1 MQSRHV
7 GTLLLGAVITLI
19 AVAPAT
25 PQEADRHGKGRSPH
39 NVIIVVADGLRAG
52 AVNPT
57 DAPTMWGLR
66 SQGVSFANSHAVF
79 PTFTTPNSAAIATGH
94 FPGDTGDFSNA
105 LFTGFPVFNGQPP
118 SFAGKTPGTNTPF
131 IEDDQILGDI
141 DEHFPGGNFLSE
153 EALLAFGRT
162 HGFHTA
168 AVGKLGPTLIQD
180 VTQGNPLNGAFVT
193 PDTVVIDDRT
203 GTTAGLPLSPAIQ
216 AALQNAGLPLATPPR
231 VQPAGS
237 NVTPGTRDA
246 NVGQQQYFVDAIT
259 KAILP
264 TFKTDGEP
272 FLLVY
277 WSRDPDGSQH
287 NQGDSLN
294 ALVPGIN
301 GPTSKA
307 AIKNADNNLKQ
318 MLDFIQSDPDLA
330 AKTDVFVT
338 ADHGFSTISRHDL
351 DASGSR
357 FTKSYAA
364 TQTYRETS
372 GRQEVNAGFLPPGF
386 VAIDLAHALGL
397 PLFDPDS
404 QITVSGHAVYQPV
417 DPTIGQ
423 PTAAVR
429 LRPASG
435 NGLLGGS
442 GRIGD
447 PTDAK
452 VVVVANGGSNLIYV
466 TDHDPALVRRIVAVL
481 AQQDYTGGLFVD
493 DAYGRVPGALPL
505 SAINLKGSA
514 ALPTPTIVLNFRS
527 FPTDPADRLLTM
539 VEIADT
545 GLQHGQGMH
554 GSFSR
559 ADTFNFMA
567 AIGPDFK
574 RGFVDHAP
582 VSNADIAITFADLLG
597 FDLSGK
603 GGLAGRVLEEAL
615 AHGRSTPAAEHHV
628 RVSPRIPGSK
638 FRTVLLF
645 QTLGKHIYA
654 DEACFT
660 VLGADQDRQDDDHA
674 QVVTPAQHGGL
685 CAAAALP

>member
-1 MQSRHV
+1 MRSRYL
-7 GTLLLGAVITLI
+7 GTILLSAVIALVGVT
-19 AVAPAT
+19 PAR
-25 PQEADRHGKGRSPH
+25 PEDSDRPGKGQPRH
-39 NVIIVVADGLRAG
+39 NVIVVVADGLRAD

-57 DAPTMWGLR
+57 DAPTMWRLR
-66 SQGVSFANSHAVF
+66 NSGVSFANSHAVF
-79 PTFTTPNSAAIATGH
+79 PTFTTPNAAAIATGH

-105 LFTGFPVFNGQPP
+105 LFTGFPVFSGQPP
-118 SFAGKTPGTNTPF
+118 SFTGKSPGTNVPF
-131 IEDDQILGDI
+131 IEDDQVLGDI

-153 EALLAFGRT
+153 EALLAFGRR

-180 VTQGNPLNGAFVT
+180 VTQGNPLNGAFAT

-203 GTTAGLPLSPAIQ
+203 GTTSGLPLSAAIR
-216 AALQNAGLPLATPPR
+216 AALQNSGLALATPPR
-231 VQPAGS
+231 TQPAGN

-246 NVGQQQYFVDAIT
+246 NVAQQQYFVDAIT
-259 KAILP
+259 KAVLP
-264 TFKTDGEP
+264 TFKADGAP
-272 FLLVY
+272 FILVY

-294 ALVPGIN
+294 TLVPGIN

-318 MLDFIQSDPDLA
+318 ILDFIQADPDLA

-364 TQTYRETS
+364 TQTYRETN
-372 GRQEVNAGFLPPGF
+372 GRQEVNAAFLPPGF

-404 QITVSGHAVYQPV
+404 QITVSGTNVYAPV
-417 DPTIGQ
+417 DPTIPQ
-423 PTAAVR
+423 PTATVR
-429 LRPASG
+429 QRPASG
-435 NGLLGGS
+435 NGLIGGS
-442 GRIGD
+442 GGIGD

-452 VVVVANGGSNLIYV
+452 VVVAANGGSNLIYV
-466 TDHDPALVRRIVAVL
+466 NGHDPALVRRIVGVL
-481 AQQDYTGGLFVD
+481 AQQDYTGGIFVD

-505 SAINLKGSA
+505 SAIHLKGSA
-514 ALPTPTIVLNFRS
+514 ALPTPAVVLNFRS
-527 FPTDPADRLLTM
+527 FPTDPANRLLTM

-545 GLQHGQGMH
+545 GLQQGQGMH

-574 RGFVDHAP
+574 QGFVDHAP
-582 VSNADIAITFADLLG
+582 VSNADLAVTFADILG

-603 GGLAGRVLEEAL
+603 GPLSGRVLEEAL
-615 AHGRSTPAAEHHV
+615 ARGHAAPPVAHHV

-638 FRTVLLF
+638 LRTVLLF
-645 QTLGKHIYA
+645 QTLDKHVYA

-660 VLGADQDRQDDDHA
+660 ALPMAHDGQDDDHV
-674 QVVTPAQHGGL
+674 QVVSPAQHANL
-685 CAAAALP
+685 CASAALP

>member
-1 MQSRHV
+1 MRSRYV
-7 GTLLLGAVITLI
+7 GTIALGAVI
-19 AVAPAT
+19 AFCVASPAA
-25 PQEADRHGKGRSPH
+25 PDESDRHSKAHPRH
-39 NVIIVVADGLRAG
+39 NVIIFIADGLRAG

-57 DAPTMWGLR
+57 DAPTMWSLR
-66 SQGVSFANSHAVF
+66 SRGVTFANSHSVF
-79 PTFTTPNSAAIATGH
+79 PTFTTPNAAAIATGH
-94 FPGDTGDFSNA
+94 FPGDTDDFSNA

-118 SFAGKTPGTNTPF
+118 SFTGKTLGTNVPF
-131 IEDDQILGDI
+131 IEDDQVLGDI

-153 EALLAFGRT
+153 EALLAFGRK

-180 VTQGNPLNGAFVT
+180 VTEGNPRNGAFVT

-203 GTTAGLPLSPAIQ
+203 GTATGLPLSAAIQ
-216 AALQNAGLPLATPPR
+216 TALQNAALPLATPPR
-231 VQPAGS
+231 VQPSGN
-237 NVTPGTRDA
+237 NVTPGMRDA
-246 NVGQQQYFVDAIT
+246 NIGQQQYFVDAVT

-264 TFKTDGEP
+264 TFKADRGP

-294 ALVPGIN
+294 TLVPGIN

-318 MLDFIQSDPDLA
+318 ILDFIQSDPDLA

-357 FTKSYAA
+357 FTRSFAA
-364 TQTYRETS
+364 TRTYREAS

-386 VAIDLAHALGL
+386 VAVDLAHALGL

-404 QITVSGHAVYQPV
+404 QITLNGKNVYQPV
-417 DPTIGQ
+417 DPTIWQ
-423 PTAAVR
+423 PTATVR
-429 LRPASG
+429 QRPAFG

-442 GRIGD
+442 GSIAD

-452 VVVVANGGSNLIYV
+452 IVVAANGGSNLIYV
-466 TDHDPALVRRIVAVL
+466 TDHDQALVRKIVAVL
-481 AQQDYTGGLFVD
+481 ARQDYTGGIFVD

-514 ALPTPTIVLNFRS
+514 ALPTPAIVLNFRS
-527 FPTDPADRLLTM
+527 FPTDPANRLLTM
-539 VEIADT
+539 VEVADT
-545 GLQHGQGMH
+545 GLQQGQGMH

-582 VSNADIAITFADLLG
+582 ASNADISITFADLLG
-597 FDLSGK
+597 FELAGK
-603 GGLAGRVLEEAL
+603 GKLTGRVLEEAL
-615 AHGRSTPAAEHHV
+615 ANGRSASAAEHHV
-628 RVSPRIPGSK
+628 RVSTRIPGSK
-638 FRTVLLF
+638 LRTVLLF
-645 QTLGKHIYA
+645 QTLDRHVYA

-660 VLGADQDRQDDDHA
+660 VLPADHDREDDDHA
-674 QVVTPAQHGGL
+674 QVVSPAQHAGL

>member
-1 MQSRHV
+1 MRSRY
-7 GTLLLGAVITLI
+7 LGAIVLSALI
-19 AVAPAT
+19 AFAGVTPAR
-25 PQEADRHGKGRSPH
+25 PDDADRQGKGHPRH
-39 NVIIVVADGLRAG
+39 NVIVVVADGLRAD

-57 DAPTMWGLR
+57 DAPTMWRLR
-66 SQGVSFANSHAVF
+66 NSGVSFANSHSVF
-79 PTFTTPNSAAIATGH
+79 PTFTTPNAAAIATGH

-105 LFTGFPVFNGQPP
+105 LFTGFPVFNGRPP
-118 SFAGKTPGTNTPF
+118 SFTGKTPGTNVPF
-131 IEDDQILGDI
+131 IEDDQVLGDI

-153 EALLAFGRT
+153 EALLAFGRR

-180 VTQGNPLNGAFVT
+180 VTQGNPLNGAFTT

-203 GTTAGLPLSPAIQ
+203 GTTTGLPLSAAIQ
-216 AALQNAGLPLATPPR
+216 TALQNSGLPLATPPR
-231 VQPAGS
+231 VQPAGN

-246 NVGQQQYFVDAIT
+246 NIAQQQYFADAIT
-259 KAILP
+259 KAVLP
-264 TFKTDGEP
+264 TFRVDGEP
-272 FLLVY
+272 FILVY

-294 ALVPGIN
+294 TLVPGIN

-307 AIKNADNNLKQ
+307 AIKNADDNLRQ
-318 MLDFIQSDPDLA
+318 ILDFIRSDPDLA
-330 AKTDVFVT
+330 AKSDVFVT

-351 DASGSR
+351 DASGRR

-364 TQTYRETS
+364 TRTYRDPS
-372 GRQEVNAGFLPPGF
+372 GRLEVNAGFLPPGF
-386 VAIDLAHALGL
+386 VAIDLAHGLGL
-397 PLFDPDS
+397 PLFDADS
-404 QITVSGHAVYQPV
+404 QITVGGINVYTPV
-417 DPTIGQ
+417 DPTVPQ
-423 PTAAVR
+423 PTATVR
-429 LRPASG
+429 QRPASG
-435 NGLLGGS
+435 NGLIGGS

-452 VVVVANGGSNLIYV
+452 VVVAANGGSNLIYV
-466 TDHDPALVRRIVAVL
+466 PDHDQALVRRIVGVL
-481 AQQDYTGGLFVD
+481 AQQDYTGGIFVD

-514 ALPTPTIVLNFRS
+514 ALPTPAVVLNFRS
-527 FPTDPADRLLTM
+527 FPTDPANRLLTM

-545 GLQHGQGMH
+545 GLQQGQGMH

-567 AIGPDFK
+567 ATGPDFK

-582 VSNADIAITFADLLG
+582 VSNADIAVTFADILG
-597 FDLSGK
+597 FDLPGK
-603 GGLAGRVLEEAL
+603 GKLSGRVLEEAL
-615 AHGRSTPAAEHHV
+615 ARGHSTPSAAHHV

-645 QTLGKHIYA
+645 QTLGQHVYA

-660 VLGADQDRQDDDHA
+660 ALPVAHDGQDDDHVQA
-674 QVVTPAQHGGL
+674 LSAAQHANL
-685 CAAAALP
+685 CAAALLP